1 MNRLTP
7 ELTLISGLQVAPNV
21 VESQELDFNLAR
33 RSAVVINSIHSSLVE
48 ATVSQAPSQL
58 NDRCAQEI
66 DRDPDNADVFNGG
79 AFIGDIVNIDT
90 SRIFR
95 HNYAFASIAVVVG
108 TDAGAGL
115 MTPLASHLHAD
126 FRMLPIE
133 QRPISITNLSHHL
146 RVDQAGALGTGLI
159 EGQIIMTY
167 IIVELTLQEL
177 GIINATRR

>member
-7 ELTLISGLQVAPNV
+7 ELTLISGIQTASNTVD
-21 VESQELDFNLAR
+21 SQELDFNLAR
-33 RSAVVINSIHSSLVE
+33 RSAVVINSIQGTLMAIHAVVTGSPVL
-48 ATVSQAPSQL
+48 
-58 NDRCAQEI
+58 DRACQEI
-66 DRDPDNADVFNGG
+66 DRDPDNTDVFNSGV
-79 AFIGDIVNIDT
+79 ALGDIVNIDS

-95 HNYAFASIAVVVG
+95 HVYVNLISQVVVG
-108 TDAGAGL
+108 VDGGAGMATEEVSIL
-115 MTPLASHLHAD
+115 KSD

-146 RVDQAGALGTGLI
+146 RVDQAGVLPGAVD
-159 EGQIIMTY
+159 GQIVMTY